1 MSVSRNQGSVA
12 TAPSTMASGDSD
24 FSSSNKQGTTIVN
37 DHSADRV
44 AGAEANEKRYLYVP
58 GYVRVSFSAC
68 LVYLFY

>member
-1 MSVSRNQGSVA
+1 MSVSRYQGSVA

-24 FSSSNKQGTTIVN
+24 FSSSNEQGTTIVN

-44 AGAEANEKRYLYVP
+44 VGAEANEKRYLYVP

-68 LVYLFY
+68 LEYLFY

>member
-1 MSVSRNQGSVA
+1 MSVSRYQGSVA
-12 TAPSTMASGDSD
+12 TTPSTMASGDSD
-24 FSSSNKQGTTIVN
+24 FSSSNEQGTIVN

-44 AGAEANEKRYLYVP
+44 VGAEANEKRYLYVP